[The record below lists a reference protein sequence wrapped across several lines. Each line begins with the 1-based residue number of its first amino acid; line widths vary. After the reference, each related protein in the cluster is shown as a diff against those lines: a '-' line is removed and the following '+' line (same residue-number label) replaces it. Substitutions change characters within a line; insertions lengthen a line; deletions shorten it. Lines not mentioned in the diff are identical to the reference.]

1 MMCRRLPGR
10 FTIRTGKA
18 RATGRSTRRTP
29 ARSAVCVVVCVGF
42 TEQGDPVIN
51 DPGTTLNVR
60 KTFPRQNLIAAWA
73 YSRNAAYLIY
83 PADAEVPKDR
93 FGHWASWTSRRRI
106 ILKR

>member
-1 MMCRRLPGR
+1 MEKIGVIEPEPELNGLVETALLRRP
-10 FTIRTGKA
+10 
-18 RATGRSTRRTP
+18 RR
-29 ARSAVCVVVCVGF
+29 F

-73 YSRNAAYLIY
+73 FSRNAAYLIY